1 MCVDALLFT
10 KWLDICLSMERNEFL
25 FSLCLYTQ
33 LLLAFLNS
41 HYFYPQISIFPLSC
55 GRGDLGW
62 LGVWLLARVIPPQ
75 SFLVPNVWPEITTA
89 LIQLCAVAVVAVN
102 WQDSV
107 LVMEFACFT
116 VYLKLE
122 ASGHFWILLFSGLL
136 ITLFCC
142 ACDHVDKK
150 KKRPCI
156 CAGIWPRHGSCSFA
170 GWAILR
176 MRDYTS
182 LLVFGIGVPSFV
194 AWASEVFVDLY
205 KAV

>member
-1 MCVDALLFT
+1 MCVDALLFS

-89 LIQLCAVAVVAVN
+89 LIRLCAVAVVAVN

-150 KKRPCI
+150 KKKGHAFVLAYGPGMDCVLLLGELSWEW
-156 CAGIWPRHGSCSFA
+156 GITPPFLFLALVSLALLHGL
-170 GWAILR
+170 LR
-176 MRDYTS
+176 F
-182 LLVFGIGVPSFV
+182 L
-194 AWASEVFVDLY
+194 
-205 KAV
+205 

>member
-1 MCVDALLFT
+1 MTGHLPVYGEEWIPLFT
-10 KWLDICLSMERNEFL
+10 LLIHSAFTCLLKLSLFL
-25 FSLCLYTQ
+25 ST
-33 LLLAFLNS
+33 N
-41 HYFYPQISIFPLSC
+41 FYFPLSC

-89 LIQLCAVAVVAVN
+89 LIRLCAVAVVAVN

-150 KKRPCI
+150 KNGHALHLCWHMAQAWIVFFCWVSYLENEGLHLP
-156 CAGIWPRHGSCSFA
+156 SCF
-170 GWAILR
+170 WHWC
-176 MRDYTS
+176 
-182 LLVFGIGVPSFV
+182 P
-194 AWASEVFVDLY
+194 
-205 KAV
+205 